1 MGSVRVPHCSAAA
14 ETERMTQETD
24 STRLRKGRATAVM
37 FAEDQDQLNTLGPGT
52 LLYRHGWLVNN

>member
-1 MGSVRVPHCSAAA
+1 
-14 ETERMTQETD
+14 MTQETD